1 MNQLIFNEIQE
12 LKRQLLPNER
22 VILFGSQ
29 ARGDTRDDSDWD
41 LLVLIN
47 KEKKTIEDEDIYGYP
62 FDKIGWNYGVAI
74 NAILYSTEEWSK
86 RKITPFY
93 KNVEKEGIEII

>member
-29 ARGDTRDDSDWD
+29 ARGDTRDDSDCD

-62 FDKIGWNYGVAI
+62 FDKIIHSFRNSIAHRGRLLA
-74 NAILYSTEEWSK
+74 K
-86 RKITPFY
+86 
-93 KNVEKEGIEII
+93 